1 MKNIDDIILCSLR
14 RIIRGV
20 DIYSRQLNTKLG
32 LTAPQLLCL
41 REVVAADNITL
52 SNLKKEVDLS
62 ASTVTGII
70 DRLESKGFVER
81 QRSKTDR
88 RKVFV
93 CPTLRGIEILGT
105 SPSLLQDN
113 FAKSLQSL
121 DDDEQKQIAESLER
135 IVKLMK
141 LENVDA
147 SPNLIPSPS
156 DEFYKRG

>member
-1 MKNIDDIILCSLR
+1 MCQIEDQILCSLR

-20 DIYSRQLNTKLG
+20 DIYSRQLNTRLG

-41 REVVAADNITL
+41 REVVSTESTTL
-52 SNLKKEVDLS
+52 SNLKKKVNLS
-62 ASTVTGII
+62 ASTITGII

-81 QRSKTDR
+81 QRSSSDR

-93 CPTLRGIEILGT
+93 CPTLKGIEILDT
-105 SPSLLQDN
+105 SPSLLQDH
-113 FAKSLQSL
+113 FAESLMNLSC
-121 DDDEQKQIAESLER
+121 DEQQQIAESLER

-141 LENVDA
+141 VEDVDA

-156 DEFYKRG
+156 D